1 MKIGVTE
8 NISCSKNVLNFLK
21 NKPVLKIFIRK
32 KKEEQLFRVTEQG

>member
-8 NISCSKNVLNFLK
+8 NISLLEKK
-21 NKPVLKIFIRK
+21 RK